1 MAITPEEI
9 QRLTDAYLRQKQTVD
24 QLRDAQT
31 SLASGTEAYRNATL
45 RLQQAE
51 VNTAQAELEL
61 AIARN
66 ETADTIQQITNEL
79 NQSTVAFEANKAAI
93 EAATKQAEIG
103 QQTFGNL
110 AGQIGLMDES
120 ARQSNLTLNVLS
132 ASGLKGLMKGA
143 ADVLNPLNM
152 LQSIF
157 ALTIESSLELAKA
170 LDETTSSL
178 NMTTGLGD
186 EFHDSIV
193 DLQPALNDL
202 AIFVPE
208 IGEAFGVLGTRLGT
222 FTNLSK
228 DAQMNIGR
236 TTAVLGKFG
245 VSAEQTAENIGI
257 MTATMGVS
265 EEQAAFLQAGL
276 VNMANE
282 NQISSVQMM
291 NDFAATAESL
301 AAFGDQSVEV
311 FGDLAMAAK
320 QSNMEVSELLG
331 IASQFDTFDGATQAV
346 GRLNALLGGPFLNS
360 LEMVMVTDP
369 TERISMLSDA
379 LNATGRSFQD
389 MSYYE
394 RRAIADAAGLSSVAD
409 LGKVM
414 SGNFEGLAGNIG
426 KSAEELEKMENMQA
440 DFMSLTD
447 EIKSLLMEF
456 AFPFLEPVVQGLKS
470 AIKFVKDL
478 SPEFKKSLAIA
489 GGLLVMGKIFSGFMS
504 DTAEQSEAIAAG
516 GGGGGISGFLGD
528 VAKGLLLVGGVILLV
543 KPAFTLLSSL
553 FESIGSGL
561 SGLMELGPALDA
573 IKSVGAADF
582 LATAAGIKAIST
594 AVNDIE
600 TDKAVAIS
608 TVFDSAAATTATQT
622 INSAAMTS
630 AGASAAG
637 ATGQTMVA
645 APIEITTKLM
655 LNEREMASVVRKHE
669 TLLKLAD
676 DATNV

>member
-51 VNTAQAELEL
+51 VSTAEAELEL
-61 AIARN
+61 ARARGESA
-66 ETADTIQQITNEL
+66 ETIRQITNEL

-93 EAATKQAEIG
+93 EAAARQAEIG

-143 ADVLNPLNM
+143 TDVLNPLNM

-236 TTAVLGKFG
+236 TTAVLDKFG

-276 VNMANE
+276 INMANE

-379 LNATGRSFQD
+379 LNDTGRSFQD

-489 GGLLVMGKIFSGFMS
+489 GGLLVIGKIFSGFMS

-528 VAKGLLLVGGVILLV
+528 VAKGLLLVGAAILLV
-543 KPAFTLLSSL
+543 KPAFNLLSSL

-676 DATNV
+676 DATSV

>member
-51 VNTAQAELEL
+51 VSTAEAELEL
-61 AIARN
+61 ARARGESA
-66 ETADTIQQITNEL
+66 ETIRQITNEL

-93 EAATKQAEIG
+93 EAAARQAEIG

-132 ASGLKGLMKGA
+132 AGGLKGLMKGA
-143 ADVLNPLNM
+143 TDVLNPLNM

-236 TTAVLGKFG
+236 TTAVLDKFG

-276 VNMANE
+276 INMANE

-379 LNATGRSFQD
+379 LNDTGRSFQD

-489 GGLLVMGKIFSGFMS
+489 GGLLVIGKIFSGFMS

-528 VAKGLLLVGGVILLV
+528 VAKGLLLVGAAILLV
-543 KPAFTLLSSL
+543 KPAFNLLSSL

-676 DATNV
+676 DATSV